1 MIDGISMRFYLRRFC
16 GIFLFIIIGV
26 VFFISCS
33 QLLITCDR
41 SDMSN
46 IRGFYYEEDNSIDV
60 VTLGPSE
67 MYTAYLPTKAW
78 HDYGYTSY
86 NFGAGAIPCNL
97 YTSMLKE
104 VLEHQKPNAVV
115 VNISDYYDGEWNYR
129 DEVSMRKWLD
139 NIPWSQNKMDTIDDV
154 ISPENHMSYYY
165 SLWKYHSN
173 WKHPRGVLESANI
186 KYFLVKDQGT
196 YNKGFLTNTTIT
208 GGYDNLVN
216 LGDRDSLTMSFSAET
231 EGYLRDF
238 LGFCKESNIENVLM
252 IAMPHQMKSI
262 NAEVINQIGEIVKE
276 YDYDFI
282 NLDKNYEQIGINDAT
297 DFSDG
302 EHMNIYGAE
311 KFTDYIAKYM
321 VEKYDLKCYDKYS
334 KDIKDRWDNCYR
346 LTEQFINMCKSD
358 MQNGVRKEHW
368 EGEMH

>member
-1 MIDGISMRFYLRRFC
+1 
-16 GIFLFIIIGV
+16 
-26 VFFISCS
+26 
-33 QLLITCDR
+33 
-41 SDMSN
+41 
-46 IRGFYYEEDNSIDV
+46 
-60 VTLGPSE
+60 
-67 MYTAYLPTKAW
+67 
-78 HDYGYTSY
+78 
-86 NFGAGAIPCNL
+86 
-97 YTSMLKE
+97 
-104 VLEHQKPNAVV
+104 
-115 VNISDYYDGEWNYR
+115 
-129 DEVSMRKWLD
+129 
-139 NIPWSQNKMDTIDDV
+139 
-154 ISPENHMSYYY
+154 
-165 SLWKYHSN
+165 
-173 WKHPRGVLESANI
+173 
-186 KYFLVKDQGT
+186 
-196 YNKGFLTNTTIT
+196 
-208 GGYDNLVN
+208 
-216 LGDRDSLTMSFSAET
+216 
-231 EGYLRDF
+231 
-238 LGFCKESNIENVLM
+238 
-252 IAMPHQMKSI
+252 MKSI